1 MSIIEIFFWACLLLV
16 FYTYL
21 GYGMVLY
28 ALVSM
33 QRIVR
38 GRRPIPDEHAPDA
51 EWPEVSLVVA
61 AYNEEGWIANKIRN
75 HLDLDYP
82 KAKLHH
88 VVITDGSNDRTPDIA
103 RGFEGVEVHHHPER
117 KGKIAAVHRVMPLIK
132 TPILVFTDANTL
144 LNHEAIRRIV
154 RHYRDPRVG
163 AVAGEKRVH
172 MSESDAA
179 HAAGEGIYW
188 KYESLLK
195 HLDSEL
201 YSVVGAAGELFSIR
215 RELYQPVPE
224 DTVIED
230 FVMTL
235 TIARGGH
242 RVVYEPEA
250 YAVEGPSASVPEELK
265 RKIRIAAGGLQA
277 ISRLTDLLNPFRY
290 GVLSFQY
297 VSHRVLRWTLTPVA
311 LLALL
316 VVNLMLLQAEFAQF
330 LPASFYRLVLAA
342 QALFYALATIG
353 YVLEQRHMKIKAF
366 FIPYYF
372 FVMNYAVFAGFWR
385 HMRGKQTVLW
395 EKAERRS

>member
-1 MSIIEIFFWACLLLV
+1 MSIIEILFWACLLLI

-21 GYGMVLY
+21 GYGVVLY
-28 ALVSM
+28 ALVSL
-33 QRIVR
+33 QRLVR
-38 GRRPIPDEHAPDA
+38 GRRAIPDEHAPDGD
-51 EWPEVSLVVA
+51 WPEVSLVVA
-61 AYNEEGWIANKIRN
+61 AYNEEGWIAQKIRN
-75 HLDLDYP
+75 HLALDYP
-82 KAKLHH
+82 KGKLHH
-88 VVITDGSNDRTPDIA
+88 VVITDGSNDATPDLA
-103 RGFEGVEVHHHPER
+103 RGFDGVEVHHHPER

-132 TPILVFTDANTL
+132 TPIVVFTDANTL

-154 RHYRDPRVG
+154 RHYRDPKVG

-277 ISRLTDLLNPFRY
+277 IARLADLLNPFRY

-297 VSHRVLRWTLTPVA
+297 ISHRVLRWTITPVA

-316 VVNLMLLQAEFAQF
+316 VVNLILLQPDTAQF
-330 LPASFYRLVLAA
+330 FPGSFYRLVLAA
-342 QALFYALATIG
+342 QTLFYVLALVG

-372 FVMNYAVFAGFWR
+372 FVMNYAVFALI
-385 HMRGKQTVLW
+385 KLSDEQ
-395 EKAERRS
+395 

>member
-1 MSIIEIFFWACLLLV
+1 MSIIEILFWACLLLI

-21 GYGMVLY
+21 GYGVVLY
-28 ALVSM
+28 ALVSL
-33 QRIVR
+33 QRLVR
-38 GRRPIPDEHAPDA
+38 GRRAIPDEHAPDGD
-51 EWPEVSLVVA
+51 WPEVSLVVA
-61 AYNEEGWIANKIRN
+61 AYNEEGWIAQKIRN
-75 HLDLDYP
+75 HLALDYP
-82 KAKLHH
+82 KGKLHH
-88 VVITDGSNDRTPDIA
+88 VVITDGSNDATPDIA
-103 RGFEGVEVHHHPER
+103 RGFDGVEVHHHPER

-132 TPILVFTDANTL
+132 TPIVVFTDANTL

-154 RHYRDPRVG
+154 RHYRDPKVG

-277 ISRLTDLLNPFRY
+277 IARLADLLNPFRY

-297 VSHRVLRWTLTPVA
+297 ISHRVLRWTITPVA

-316 VVNLMLLQAEFAQF
+316 VVNLILLQPDTAQF
-330 LPASFYRLVLAA
+330 FPGSFYRLVLAA
-342 QALFYALATIG
+342 QTLFYVLAMVG

-385 HMRGKQTVLW
+385 NLRGKQTVLW

>member
-1 MSIIEIFFWACLLLV
+1 MTLLEVLFWACLLLV

-21 GYGMVLY
+21 GYGVVLY
-28 ALVSM
+28 GLVSL
-33 QRIVR
+33 QRLVR

-61 AYNEEGWIANKIRN
+61 AYNEEGWIADKIRN
-75 HLDLDYP
+75 HLELDYP
-82 KAKLHH
+82 MGKLHH
-88 VVITDGSNDRTPDIA
+88 VIITDGSNDRTPDIA
-103 RGFEGVEVHHHPER
+103 RSFEGVEVHHHPER
-117 KGKIAAVHRVMPLIK
+117 KGKIAAVHRVMPLIR
-132 TPILVFTDANTL
+132 TPIVVFTDANTL
-144 LNHEAIRRIV
+144 LNHEAIRRLV
-154 RHYRDPRVG
+154 RHYRDPHVG
-163 AVAGEKRVH
+163 AIAGEKRVH

-201 YSVVGAAGELFSIR
+201 HSVVGAAGELFSIR

-235 TIARGGH
+235 SIARDGH

-250 YAVEGPSASVPEELK
+250 FAVEGPSASVPEELK

-277 ISRLTDLLNPFRY
+277 IARLSGLLNPFRH

-297 VSHRVLRWTLTPVA
+297 VSHRVLRWTITPLA
-311 LLALL
+311 LLGLL
-316 VVNLMLLQAEFAQF
+316 VVNGLLLGPENAQL
-330 LPASFYRLVLAA
+330 LPGSFYRLVLAA
-342 QALFYALATIG
+342 QVLFYALAFIG
-353 YVLEQRHMKIKAF
+353 YLLEQRHMKVKAF

-385 HMRGKQTVLW
+385 NLRGKQTVLW
-395 EKAERRS
+395 EKAERRA

>member
-1 MSIIEIFFWACLLLV
+1 MEIFFWACLLLV

-21 GYGMVLY
+21 GYGVVLY
-28 ALVSM
+28 ALVSLKRLV
-33 QRIVR
+33 Q
-38 GRRPIPDEHAPDA
+38 GRRPVPDEHAPDA
-51 EWPEVSLVVA
+51 AWPEVSLVVA
-61 AYNEEGWIANKIRN
+61 AYNEEGWIADKIRN
-75 HLDLDYP
+75 HLELDYP
-82 KAKLHH
+82 TGKLHH
-88 VVITDGSNDRTPDIA
+88 VVITDGSNDRTADIA
-103 RGFEGVEVHHHPER
+103 RSFGGVEVHHSPER

-132 TPILVFTDANTL
+132 TPIVVFTDANTL

-154 RHYRDPRVG
+154 RHYRDPQVG

-277 ISRLTDLLNPFRY
+277 ISRLADLLNPFRY

-316 VVNLMLLQAEFAQF
+316 LVNLLLLRTETAHF

-342 QALFYALATIG
+342 QALFYTLAIIG
-353 YVLEQRHMKIKAF
+353 YVLERRHLKIKAF

-385 HMRGKQTVLW
+385 NLRGKQTVLW
-395 EKAERRS
+395 EKAERQS

>member
-1 MSIIEIFFWACLLLV
+1 MTLLEVLFWVFLLLV

-21 GYGMVLY
+21 GYGVVLY
-28 ALVSM
+28 GLVSL
-33 QRIVR
+33 QRMVR

-51 EWPEVSLVVA
+51 DWPEVSLVVA
-61 AYNEEGWIANKIRN
+61 AYNEEGWIADKIRN
-75 HLDLDYP
+75 HLELDYP
-82 KAKLHH
+82 PGKLHH
-88 VVITDGSNDRTPDIA
+88 VLITDGSNDRTPDIA
-103 RGFEGVEVHHHPER
+103 RSFSGVEVHHHPER

-132 TPILVFTDANTL
+132 TPIVVFTDANTL
-144 LNHEAIRRIV
+144 LNHEAIRRLV
-154 RHYRDPRVG
+154 RHYRDPKVG

-172 MSESDAA
+172 MSDSDAA

-215 RELYQPVPE
+215 RELYRPVPE

-235 TIARGGH
+235 SIARDGH

-250 YAVEGPSASVPEELK
+250 FAVEGPSASVPEELK

-277 ISRLTDLLNPFRY
+277 IARLSGLLNPFRH

-297 VSHRVLRWTLTPVA
+297 VSHRVLRWTITP
-311 LLALL
+311 LALL
-316 VVNLMLLQAEFAQF
+316 GLLLVNVLLLGPDQSHL
-330 LPASFYRLVLAA
+330 LPSSFYRLVLAA
-342 QALFYALATIG
+342 QGLFYGLAFIG
-353 YVLEQRHMKIKAF
+353 YLLEQRHLKVKAF

-385 HMRGKQTVLW
+385 NLRGKQTVLW
-395 EKAERRS
+395 EKAERRA